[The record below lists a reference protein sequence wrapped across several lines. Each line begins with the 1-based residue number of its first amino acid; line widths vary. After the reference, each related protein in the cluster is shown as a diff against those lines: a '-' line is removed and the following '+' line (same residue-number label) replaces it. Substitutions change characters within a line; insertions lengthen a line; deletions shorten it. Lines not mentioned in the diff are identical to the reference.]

1 MFCRQGALPGSGGNR
16 CKSIR
21 RCHNKDKPVQM
32 EQTRLQR
39 IKRDTASWNG
49 YLCSL
54 LVQACAHPFQFQAFV
69 CIMTIVWQV
78 QVDRGKWLDLSESLS
93 RKAEQLWCDWQENKI
108 GAWRI
113 FDYKDGEQEYVI
125 DFKRMIRML
134 FPSGAE
140 QSVLRGHHRAP
151 SSS

>member
-1 MFCRQGALPGSGGNR
+1 
-16 CKSIR
+16 
-21 RCHNKDKPVQM
+21 
-32 EQTRLQR
+32 
-39 IKRDTASWNG
+39 
-49 YLCSL
+49 
-54 LVQACAHPFQFQAFV
+54 
-69 CIMTIVWQV
+69 MTIVWQV
-78 QVDRGKWLDLSESLS
+78 QVDRGKWLDLSESVS

-140 QSVLRGHHRAP
+140 QRVLRGHHRAP
-151 SSS
+151 SSSEPKLANKDKDRTVD